1 MLRASNLI
9 SRHGDEFDEKQFTFK
24 NGEGGETVLI
34 IELIAA
40 KWSPMLL
47 AKKKAKILAGT

>member
-9 SRHGDEFDEKQFTFK
+9 SRHGDEFYEKQFTLK
-24 NGEGGETVLI
+24 KGEGGETVLI

-47 AKKKAKILAGT
+47 AKKEAKILAGT

>member
-9 SRHGDEFDEKQFTFK
+9 SRHGDEFYEKQFTLK
-24 NGEGGETVLI
+24 KGEGGETVLI

-40 KWSPMLL
+40 K
-47 AKKKAKILAGT
+47 